1 MAVFPMRQLSLLLI
15 SLFLLKSQA
24 LAPLEPE
31 TGVWFGV
38 NMDNQI
44 MQQEY
49 PIEYGVNPVT
59 FGTFIEIPM
68 RAEDFLYLGEFLDQ
82 VCFPLM
88 LSFLKSLHATV

>member
-1 MAVFPMRQLSLLLI
+1 MNLFAPSLLSLILL
-15 SLFLLKSQA
+15 SLFLLRSQA

-31 TGVWFGV
+31 NGVWFGV
-38 NMDNQI
+38 NMDNLI

-68 RAEDFLYLGEFLDQ
+68 RAEDVLYLGEFLDQ
-82 VCFPLM
+82 VIL
-88 LSFLKSLHATV
+88 